1 MSQKQN
7 ELVEE
12 LVEELGALKEK
23 NESLEHG
30 VSNLREVV
38 AGEQERVVRM
48 LERDLAE
55 NRKHIRMF
63 NSEANDLDQILS
75 MGQPAKVNWG
85 LRYQGSE
92 STGEA
97 KQEATSDALMVMWEG
112 WTQEGG
118 LFARKKSRNMAK
130 KVNKA
135 LTKPKKIKEVF
146 LAKSGLLDE
155 IMDETS

>member
-1 MSQKQN
+1 MHQQ
-7 ELVEE
+7 LC
-12 LVEELGALKEK
+12 
-23 NESLEHG
+23 
-30 VSNLREVV
+30 
-38 AGEQERVVRM
+38 Q
-48 LERDLAE
+48 
-55 NRKHIRMF
+55 
-63 NSEANDLDQILS
+63 
-75 MGQPAKVNWG
+75 
-85 LRYQGSE
+85 
-92 STGEA
+92 A

-112 WTQEGG
+112 GTQEGG

>member
-55 NRKHIRMF
+55 NRKHIRML
-63 NSEANDLDQILS
+63 NSEAKDLDQILS

-92 STGEA
+92 STGEVQHKGDITLRA
-97 KQEATSDALMVMWEG
+97 REHIKRWSQRSSSGSTSG
-112 WTQEGG
+112 RTT
-118 LFARKKSRNMAK
+118 RN
-130 KVNKA
+130 
-135 LTKPKKIKEVF
+135 T
-146 LAKSGLLDE
+146 
-155 IMDETS
+155 T